1 MGKTNI
7 KSVKQ
12 NTNEAK
18 DVGKLRHEKA
28 LSAKRLRRLVVAE
41 LEGLGLSFQGKSLQP
56 SKNTKEFTQQLH
68 NPAREIILWNASAWI
83 AHAWEKYQKFFA
95 CGKDINPKS
104 ISPRLIEVITNDQK
118 ELFRL
123 ARYTWSLPYTKGYG
137 RRLQYLLIDDSNNK
151 LIGILGLQSPP
162 LSFPGRDKLF
172 SYPDGKKIELVNQT
186 MDIYTLGAIPPYSRL
201 LGGKLVALAS
211 ASNEIRLA
219 YKRKYSDHLTLM
231 EERKL
236 PARLVALTTTSA
248 YGRSSIYN
256 RLRYNDIVTFQSLGY
271 TEGYGAF
278 HLERLY
284 PKFRAFL
291 EAQEISTIG
300 GFGKGPRIKWQT
312 MVRALEKIGF
322 NSSLL
327 RHGVKREI
335 FLVPLI
341 RNLKNYMEGVEK
353 RPHYIDVTFDEL
365 ANYWRDRWLIPRSE
379 RVDGWCNWN
388 PNKLESLLLLD
399 DKLTD

>member
-1 MGKTNI
+1 MKKKSLKRISKTPATLGK
-7 KSVKQ
+7 SQ
-12 NTNEAK
+12 F
-18 DVGKLRHEKA
+18 GKA
-28 LSAKRLRRLVVAE
+28 LSPKRLRMLVINE
-41 LEGLGLSFQGKSLQP
+41 LQGLGLAFDGKSLQP
-56 SKNTKEFTQQLH
+56 IKNSKEFTQQLH
-68 NPAREIILWNASAWI
+68 NPAREVLLSNASDWI
-83 AHAWEKYQKFFA
+83 AYAWEKYQKFFA
-95 CGKDINPKS
+95 SGEDINPKFV
-104 ISPRLIEVITNDQK
+104 SPRLVEVTNDDEK

-123 ARYTWSLPYTKGYG
+123 ARFTWSLPYTKGYG
-137 RRLQYLLIDDSNNK
+137 RRLQYLIMDDSNSK

-172 SYPDGKKIELVNQT
+172 SYPNEKKTELVNQT

-201 LGGKLVALAS
+201 LGGKLVALTS

-219 YKRKYSDHLTLM
+219 YKRKYNSQLTLM
-231 EERKL
+231 EERKI

-248 YGRSSIYN
+248 YGKSSIYN
-256 RLRYNDIVTFQSLGY
+256 RLKYNDTVTFQSLGY

-291 EAQEISTIG
+291 EAQDISTTG

-312 MVRALEKIGF
+312 MVRALERVGF
-322 NSSLL
+322 DSNLL

-341 RNLKNYMEGVEK
+341 RNLKTYMNGIEK
-353 RPHYIDVTFDEL
+353 RPQYIDVTFDEL
-365 ANYWRDRWLIPRSE
+365 ADYWRDRWLIPRSE
-379 RVDGWCNWN
+379 RVDGWCNWSSQN
-388 PNKLESLLLLD
+388 IKSLLFLEHEE
-399 DKLTD
+399 

>member
-1 MGKTNI
+1 MKKNNLKSKKKKNQKI
-7 KSVKQ
+7 KASGV
-12 NTNEAK
+12 
-18 DVGKLRHEKA
+18 LRHEKA
-28 LSAKRLRRLVVAE
+28 LSAKRLRKLVIAE
-41 LEGLGLSFQGKSLQP
+41 LEELGLSFKNESLQP
-56 SKNTKEFTQQLH
+56 SENTKEFTQQLH
-68 NPAREIILWNASAWI
+68 LPAREIVLASAGEWI
-83 AHAWEKYQKFFA
+83 TYAWEKHKDFFA
-95 CGKDINPKS
+95 KGQDINPKFV
-104 ISPRLIEVITNDQK
+104 SPKLIEVVTKDQK

-137 RRLQYLLIDDSNNK
+137 RRLQYLLMDQSNDK

-172 SYPDGKKIELVNQT
+172 SYPEGKKTELLNQT

-201 LGGKLVALAS
+201 LGGKLLALAS
-211 ASNEIRLA
+211 ASNEVRLA
-219 YKRKYSDHLTLM
+219 YKRKYSGQITLM

-256 RLRYNDIVTFQSLGY
+256 RLRYNDTVKFQSLGY

-284 PKFRAFL
+284 PKFRVFL
-291 EAQEISTIG
+291 EAQEINTSG
-300 GFGKGPRIKWQT
+300 GFGKGPRIKWQI
-312 MVRALEKIGF
+312 MVRALERIGF
-322 NSSLL
+322 DSSLL

-335 FLVPLI
+335 FLIPLI
-341 RNLKNYMEGVEK
+341 RNLKSYMEGVQK
-353 RPHYIDVTFDEL
+353 RPDFIDASFDEL
-365 ANYWRDRWLIPRSE
+365 ADFWRTRWLIPRSE

-388 PNKLESLLLLD
+388 PRKIEDLLFI
-399 DKLTD
+399 KEEN